1 MKREVIGSLVRIMA
15 CAVSALPFLSSPTLA
30 NFAVCNQSFDVI
42 NVAIGRDVNGEF
54 QTDGWWTIGTNQC
67 ANVLQEELDVRY
79 IYVFAQD
86 VFGQPLLSGTT
97 QMCVDRNRFTIRG
110 TENCWVR
117 GHLAARFIE
126 VDTVRT
132 QRWSLFVAPP

>member
-1 MKREVIGSLVRIMA
+1 MMMLTGVALIPLSLPA
-15 CAVSALPFLSSPTLA
+15 QA

-54 QTDGWWTIGTNQC
+54 QTDGWWTVGTNQC
-67 ANVLQEELDVRY
+67 ANVIKEELETRY

-86 VFGQPLLSGTT
+86 VFGQPLLNGTT
-97 QMCVDRNRFTIRG
+97 KMCVAREKFTIRG

-117 GHLAARFIE
+117 GHISARFIE
-126 VDTVRT
+126 VDTRRT
-132 QRWSLFVAPP
+132 QRWSFFVAPPAN

>member
-1 MKREVIGSLVRIMA
+1 MRLAQKLAAIFLVLA
-15 CAVSALPFLSSPTLA
+15 PWSTPAFA

-42 NVAIGRDVNGEF
+42 NVAIGRDVEGEF

-67 ANVLQEELDVRY
+67 ANVIQEELKSRY

-86 VFGQPLLSGTT
+86 VFGQPLMNGTT
-97 QMCVDRNRFTIRG
+97 TMCVARDKFTIRG
-110 TENCWVR
+110 TDNCWVR

-126 VDTVRT
+126 VDTLRT
-132 QRWSLFVAPP
+132 QRWSLFVAPPPN